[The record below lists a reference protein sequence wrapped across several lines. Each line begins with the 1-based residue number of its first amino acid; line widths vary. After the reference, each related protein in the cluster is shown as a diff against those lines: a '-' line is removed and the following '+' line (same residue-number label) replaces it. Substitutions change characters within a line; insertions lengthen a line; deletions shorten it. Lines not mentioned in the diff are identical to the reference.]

1 MSRIIKSI
9 RVFFLLLAGLAIIA
23 HMIILHDHHLSDPIN
38 GQKDSC
44 PVSNGKSGHHTGLP
58 VHCHAFNDLAAKKL
72 SSLILKKNI
81 QAGFFTIIRFPDF
94 RVNELLVA
102 RITIFD
108 SRKPFPN
115 IYIPDYSP
123 FRGPPSVS

>member
-1 MSRIIKSI
+1 MNRIFKSI
-9 RVFFLLLAGLAIIA
+9 RGFFLLLAGLAIIA

-58 VHCHAFNDLAAKKL
+58 VHCHAFNDLAAVKL
-72 SSLILKKNI
+72 FSIVLKKNI
-81 QAGFFTIIRFPDF
+81 QSGFSTIIWFPDY
-94 RVNELLVA
+94 RVNELHVIL
-102 RITIFD
+102 ITIFG
-108 SRKPFPN
+108 SRKPFSN